1 MIGEEIKSYRFGT
14 NLSLNKWWQK
24 CDFWL
29 NYPFNIGN
37 KTKLSPTL
45 LFYAEADTL
54 KNGRA
59 KCLRD
64 KEAHR
69 VSCVLSHGL
78 FWNFSPLSVLF

>member
-1 MIGEEIKSYRFGT
+1 MKSYRFGT
-14 NLSLNKWWQK
+14 NLSLNKWWHK
-24 CDFWL
+24 WDFWL

-59 KCLRD
+59 KCLREI
-64 KEAHR
+64 KKPIKSAVFFHMGCSET
-69 VSCVLSHGL
+69 
-78 FWNFSPLSVLF
+78 SVL